1 MATYMDKEFICK
13 KDISIIKLNNDTIS
27 YKYVLALL
35 NSKLLSFYKT
45 KNSFS
50 AKEDDFTQITLSE
63 GSFLFQKLN
72 TIKQQ
77 NATIS
82 ILEPVQQEGT
92 RSVKRKVEFKIIYI

>member
-35 NSKLLSFYKT
+35 NSKFLSFYKT

-50 AKEDDFTQITLSE
+50 AKEDDFIQITLGE
-63 GSFLFQKLN
+63 GSFLFQKL
-72 TIKQQ
+72 
-77 NATIS
+77 
-82 ILEPVQQEGT
+82 ILSSNKMQPFPFWKLFNKKEQ
-92 RSVKRKVEFKIIYI
+92 KV